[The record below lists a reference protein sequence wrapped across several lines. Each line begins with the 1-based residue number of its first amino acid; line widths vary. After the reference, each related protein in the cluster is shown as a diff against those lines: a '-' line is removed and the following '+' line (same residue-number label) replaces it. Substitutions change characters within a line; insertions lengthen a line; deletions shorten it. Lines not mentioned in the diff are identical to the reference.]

1 MSPTDRETG
10 TQPPGGSGRA
20 DGGDGGD
27 GGVGRRPGPPP
38 CVVVLGASWGGLHAL
53 SLIVRGLPAD
63 LPAAVVVVQHRGK
76 DSGGLLAELLQ
87 DVTALRVLEVEN
99 KEPVCSGHAY
109 IAPPDYHLL
118 VDPDVFSLS
127 VDPVVRYSRPSIDV
141 TMTSAADS
149 FGARAIAVVLT
160 GANDDGARGA
170 RYVVDRGGH
179 ALVQAPETAEV
190 RTMPDGAL
198 RTLAGAPIRQWEVA
212 PLDAI
217 AARIVALATTAARAA
232 DAAPDAAAAAPA
244 RPAPAPAR
252 RRA

>member
-1 MSPTDRETG
+1 MSLTPRATD
-10 TQPPGGSGRA
+10 PAPDDGGAGA
-20 DGGDGGD
+20 GDGG
-27 GGVGRRPGPPP
+27 GAPP

-53 SLIVRGLPAD
+53 STIVRGLPAE

-87 DVTALRVLEVEN
+87 DATALRVVEVED
-99 KEPVCSGHAY
+99 KEPVCVGHAY
-109 IAPPDYHLL
+109 VAPPDYHLL

-149 FGARAIAVVLT
+149 FGERAIAVVLT

-179 ALVQAPETAEV
+179 ALVQTPATAEV
-190 RTMPDGAL
+190 RTMPDGAI
-198 RTLAGAPIRQWEVA
+198 RALASAPMSRWEIV
-212 PLDAI
+212 PLDGLAERI
-217 AARIVALATTAARAA
+217 AALAAAHATAAARAA
-232 DAAPDAAAAAPA
+232 G
-244 RPAPAPAR
+244 
-252 RRA
+252 RAS